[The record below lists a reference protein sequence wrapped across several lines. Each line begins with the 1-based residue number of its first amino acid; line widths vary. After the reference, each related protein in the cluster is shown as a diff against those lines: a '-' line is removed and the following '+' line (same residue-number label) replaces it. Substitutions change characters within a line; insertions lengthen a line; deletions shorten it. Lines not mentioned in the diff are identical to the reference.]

1 VGGREALLLHPGEE
15 QREAGIVVPEKRVQ
29 QHLGSILWI
38 SIWTG
43 KFLDIYLEMTKYPI
57 RPILLVLEN

>member
-29 QHLGSILWI
+29 QHLGSIL
-38 SIWTG
+38 
-43 KFLDIYLEMTKYPI
+43 
-57 RPILLVLEN
+57 